1 MFLINSFFIASFLS
15 YCFILSLNHSK
26 LLATLLENVQ
36 LSIDKRIW
44 YLNRF
49 YYRYY
54 FCCFGVAL
62 MKHVKY
68 LIINGEPDFYIY
80 GIIE

>member
-15 YCFILSLNHSK
+15 YCFILPFNHSK
-26 LLATLLENVQ
+26 LLATLVENVQ
-36 LSIDKRIW
+36 LSIDNTIW
-44 YLNRF
+44 YLNCF

-54 FCCFGVAL
+54 FCGFGDAS
-62 MKHVKY
+62 MKRVKY
-68 LIINGEPDFYIY
+68 LTINGEPDFYIY